1 MAVIRKKSLSPLG
14 ETFSRK
20 NEIAFSPEHIEEPL
34 NGDTRFQNG
43 DSVDYWPGLSWEE
56 GDKLIFG
63 YFSASTTLASIGTGI
78 SLVGIAGIIT
88 STNQPSLGLLVSS
101 LIALPFGMVIFWI
114 SLRTRANRF
123 IVFDRKHQVTH
134 TPKKLSA
141 KHDSI
146 KWRDTSFFIFDEGY
160 LHRPMTYSNTNITLV
175 PPPLDGKK
183 GEVPGPY
190 GIGRLIFL
198 QGLHVRHYNSAEAEA
213 IYRYIVAF
221 MTQPPDKSILREIQ
235 QTEQAICNEEY
246 DGDRDAMR
254 RHLGWF
260 WYRLDLEKLPNQPN
274 WIRHPNGRWERTGP
288 GVKVL
293 RPWWDNLIKPRRI
306 PKNQGTEKPGT

>member
-1 MAVIRKKSLSPLG
+1 MAIIRAKGSSPWLELANNRNNVGFSSEHDEAILSSNIK
-14 ETFSRK
+14 TQD
-20 NEIAFSPEHIEEPL
+20 NDIATHWPSP
-34 NGDTRFQNG
+34 
-43 DSVDYWPGLSWEE
+43 SWEE
-56 GDKLIFG
+56 GDLLIYGHFTG
-63 YFSASTTLASIGTGI
+63 TITFFTIG
-78 SLVGIAGIIT
+78 VGIVITAISVTLTSIIDQKL
-88 STNQPSLGLLVSS
+88 SIAAASLGILPLGV
-101 LIALPFGMVIFWI
+101 ALSWI
-114 SLRTRANRF
+114 SLRIPANRF
-123 IVFDRKHQVTH
+123 IVFDRSNQLTYI
-134 TPKKLSA
+134 PKKFTSR
-141 KHDSI
+141 HDSI
-146 KWRDTSFFIFDEGY
+146 RWKDTSFFIFDENY
-160 LHRPMTYSNTNITLV
+160 LTRLNTYSNTNITLV

-221 MTQPPDKSILREIQ
+221 MTQPPDKGILREIQ

-306 PKNQGTEKPGT
+306 PKNQGTERPGT